1 MTKITTQEK
10 MNAVVKTLTPSG
22 YKMGDKFT
30 LIVGELT
37 ATYDNRQHYSGHGA
51 KYNSS
56 IRHGSIS
63 VTMTERELS
72 KAYKPIAEKIK
83 MDKKR
88 AIEKKKYLKM
98 CMNPDFIADQ
108 ARNAVDVI
116 GQPRRVNGKFHVDG
130 EWRDGLTASEAD
142 AYWTD
147 KDERNFWESA
157 SNGYHGC
164 GVYRTGWKN
173 GKMTCTLYR
182 GFHGSCPYGIDEK
195 SWIKAVTLEM
205 KKYSDHIVKMDG
217 SGNEFFFS
225 NTEDA
230 DLVTNAIE
238 VYCVPTLSGGLH
250 LNIQPAFAEVIAT
263 NQITNG

>member
-1 MTKITTQEK
+1 MKKITTQEK

-30 LIVGELT
+30 LTVGNLT
-37 ATYDNRQHYSGHGA
+37 ATYDNRQYYSGRGA

-83 MDKKR
+83 KDKKR
-88 AIEKKKYLKM
+88 AIELKKYLKM
-98 CMNPDFIADQ
+98 CMNPDFIAKE

-116 GQPRRVNGKFHVDG
+116 
-130 EWRDGLTASEAD
+130 EAS
-142 AYWTD
+142 TD
-147 KDERNFWESA
+147 
-157 SNGYHGC
+157 GYHGC
-164 GVYRTGWKN
+164 GVYRTGWRN

-195 SWIKAVTLEM
+195 AWIEAVILEM

-217 SGNEFFFS
+217 SGTEFFFR
-225 NTEDA
+225 NMEDA
-230 DLVTNAIE
+230 DLVTNATQ